1 MQVRRLKGV
10 SGEHYTRPTTSSRHS
25 NYTILSKTFTKPDP
39 INFHAS
45 TFELSLYWWVWIYHP
60 KAYHSFK
67 DWASPVKIHMPKYI
81 NFEFKES

>member
-45 TFELSLYWWVWIYHP
+45 HFELSLYWPLVFIYHP
-60 KAYHSFK
+60 KAYPSYK
-67 DWASPVKIHMPKYI
+67 LTKLTIQGIGYNNLEI
-81 NFEFKES
+81 KES